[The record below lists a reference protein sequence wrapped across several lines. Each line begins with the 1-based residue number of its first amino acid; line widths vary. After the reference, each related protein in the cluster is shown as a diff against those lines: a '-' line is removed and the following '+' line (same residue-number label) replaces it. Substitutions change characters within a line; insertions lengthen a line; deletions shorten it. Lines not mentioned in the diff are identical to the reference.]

1 MNPKPTLLGFGA
13 NRQERTAKPALKL
26 SLSMQETFPQ
36 VLRATDSVINIML
49 SCGINKGVTMRNLV
63 TAIVFS
69 AGLSCATTVQA
80 EELNLV
86 CFGAGSAN
94 KVTGSSAYGWDN
106 SGNSANAMVY
116 SQRSQGF
123 EDEVRLRINDDDP
136 RLRMPHTMLPKIRGG
151 EDGWFKMKDIEYS
164 EGEITASI
172 AVSLLNNPNMRLD
185 RYTGS
190 ISISGKS
197 GDYVGQCQ
205 KFDPE
210 QVERKF

>member
-1 MNPKPTLLGFGA
+1 MH
-13 NRQERTAKPALKL
+13 
-26 SLSMQETFPQ
+26 ETFPQ
-36 VLRATDSVINIML
+36 DLRATDNDIWIML
-49 SCGINKGVTMRNLV
+49 PLGVNQGVTMRNFV

-69 AGLSCATTVQA
+69 TGLSWATIVQA

-86 CFGAGSAN
+86 CFGGGSAN

-106 SGNSANAMVY
+106 SGNSANATVY

-136 RLRMPHTMLPKIRGG
+136 RLRMPRTMLPKIRGG
-151 EDGWFKMKDIEYS
+151 EDGWFKMKDIEYT

-172 AVSLLNNPNMRLD
+172 AVSFLNSPKMRLD

-205 KFDPE
+205 KFDPA
-210 QVERKF
+210 QIERKF

>member
-1 MNPKPTLLGFGA
+1 MH
-13 NRQERTAKPALKL
+13 
-26 SLSMQETFPQ
+26 ETFPQ
-36 VLRATDSVINIML
+36 VLRATDYVTGIML
-49 SCGINKGVTMRNLV
+49 SQGINKGVTMRILV
-63 TAIVFS
+63 AALVFG
-69 AGLSCATTVQA
+69 AGLSCASTVQA

-86 CFGAGSAN
+86 CFGGGSAN

-136 RLRMPHTMLPKIRGG
+136 RLRMPRTMLPKIRGG

-172 AVSLLNNPNMRLD
+172 AVSLLNNPKLRLD

-205 KFDPE
+205 KFDPL
-210 QVERKF
+210 QAERKF